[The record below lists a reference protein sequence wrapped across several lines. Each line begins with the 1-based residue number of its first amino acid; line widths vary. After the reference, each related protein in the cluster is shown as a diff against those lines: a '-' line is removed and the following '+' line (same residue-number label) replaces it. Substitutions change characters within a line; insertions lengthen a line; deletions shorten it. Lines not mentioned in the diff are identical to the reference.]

1 MNNILRFAFMKV
13 RWSTQMLGLLILF
26 KMIMVMGGMVLK
38 RVVLALVMR
47 GVVSAMMMREGVLIK
62 VVVVLEMVMTR
73 KVLWQLCRDAKS
85 TEEIKNLLQEFI
97 TNHFPSVEPEVKIPQ
112 SAQFFLPDSIPPVST
127 PTPYS
132 LPTPD
137 SILAFSIPP
146 VSTPAPDPTPP
157 DSIPPD
163 DSIPPNFIT
172 PDCISSDPNS
182 LFN

>member
-1 MNNILRFAFMKV
+1 
-13 RWSTQMLGLLILF
+13 
-26 KMIMVMGGMVLK
+26 MVMK
-38 RVVLALVMR
+38 
-47 GVVSAMMMREGVLIK
+47 
-62 VVVVLEMVMTR
+62 R

-137 SILAFSIPP
+137 SIPPDSILAFSIPP

-163 DSIPPNFIT
+163 DMPSHSIPPNFIT
-172 PDCISSDPNS
+172 PDYISSDPNTS
-182 LFN
+182 FN

>member
-1 MNNILRFAFMKV
+1 
-13 RWSTQMLGLLILF
+13 MLI
-26 KMIMVMGGMVLK
+26 
-38 RVVLALVMR
+38 R
-47 GVVSAMMMREGVLIK
+47 
-62 VVVVLEMVMTR
+62 VVVVLEMVMKR

-112 SAQFFLPDSIPPVST
+112 STQFFLPDSTPPVST

-132 LPTPD
+132 LPTPDSIPPD

-146 VSTPAPDPTPP
+146 VSTPAPDPIPP

-163 DSIPPNFIT
+163 DMPSHSIPPNFIT
-172 PDCISSDPNS
+172 PDYISSDPS
-182 LFN
+182 TLFN